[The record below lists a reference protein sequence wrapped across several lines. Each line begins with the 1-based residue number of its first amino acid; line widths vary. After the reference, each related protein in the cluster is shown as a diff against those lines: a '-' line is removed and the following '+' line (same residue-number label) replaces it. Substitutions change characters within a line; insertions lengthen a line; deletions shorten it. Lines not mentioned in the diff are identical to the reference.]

1 MLQPLKVNLLR
12 SFLEAIR
19 SKGNDKSLHEE
30 YPLFRVQGVIQSFLQ
45 DQRNKTAE
53 MYELYHTVFEEPLT
67 GAIGAHY
74 GYV

>member
-12 SFLEAIR
+12 SFLEAIC
-19 SKGNDKSLHEE
+19 SQGTEKSLDEE

-45 DQRNKTAE
+45 HQRKKTAE